1 MYQNILR
8 QRADLW
14 LLDNVKI
21 GNFPFSDAAEFSSV
35 MPSVFFSFSCHRNKI
50 LFPQLRM
57 KHKNGKNSFK
67 EYVMDDKH
75 NTPFI

>member
-14 LLDNVKI
+14 LLENVKI

-35 MPSVFFSFSCHRNKI
+35 MPSVFFLFSCHRNKI

-57 KHKNGKNSFK
+57 KHKNGKNSNK

>member
-14 LLDNVKI
+14 LLENVNI

-57 KHKNGKNSFK
+57 KHKNGKNSNK

>member
-1 MYQNILR
+1 MYQNVLR

-14 LLDNVKI
+14 LLENVKI
-21 GNFPFSDAAEFSSV
+21 GNFPFSDAAEFSFV

-57 KHKNGKNSFK
+57 KHKNGKNSNK
-67 EYVMDDKH
+67 EYVMDDKP

>member
-1 MYQNILR
+1 MVIRERKDWQLSI
-8 QRADLW
+8 QC
-14 LLDNVKI
+14 
-21 GNFPFSDAAEFSSV
+21 AAEFSSM

-57 KHKNGKNSFK
+57 KDKNGKNSNK